1 MRGLAGIDLG
11 GNGGKK
17 RDRRIESEA
26 VADIFCVKHA
36 YLEPYARRKA
46 AYFSRRDL
54 WDQRLAYQRLRM
66 RLPSTRNRHG
76 SWCSLGIRSRL
87 LPPMGR

>member
-17 RDRRIESEA
+17 RDRRIESES

-36 YLEPYARRKA
+36 
-46 AYFSRRDL
+46 
-54 WDQRLAYQRLRM
+54 
-66 RLPSTRNRHG
+66 
-76 SWCSLGIRSRL
+76 
-87 LPPMGR
+87 